1 MAAKSTSEKAQEL
14 IVNPNTG
21 MPAHLA
27 GVASTGKGVSMDKAD
42 RIVPLVYLLDTK
54 SKYVKASGPDYV
66 QGAVPGDIYLRGVS
80 LMKEIL
86 FQPCWYKRDFAEWV
100 PRTAGGGIVGH
111 HAIPADY
118 DYRNPIPF
126 KLADGRDVRPTPDSM
141 NPKKIR
147 LILPNGNE
155 LVETRTHAGFVIL
168 PTGAFPFVIPM
179 AGTNNQVSVNWTG
192 LMKTFTNERGLPM
205 DSFSR
210 YYKITSKE
218 RHQNGND
225 WFVYDVKDAG
235 WVPTVQ
241 DYERGLALYNDFETG
256 AKEAAAADDAAPDS
270 DQGAM

>member
-1 MAAKSTSEKAQEL
+1 MAKTISEKAQEL
-14 IVNPNTG
+14 IVPPQGNA

-54 SKYVKASGPDYV
+54 SKYVKASSPDYV
-66 QGAVPGDIYLRGVS
+66 QGAQPGDIYLRGVT
-80 LMKEIL
+80 LVKEIL

-111 HAIPADY
+111 HTIPADY
-118 DYRNPIPF
+118 DYRNQNPF
-126 KLADGRDVRPTPDSM
+126 KLADGREVRPTPDSV

-147 LILPNGNE
+147 LITPNGNE

-168 PTGAFPFVIPM
+168 PSGAFPFVIPM

-192 LMKTFTNERGLPM
+192 LMKTFTNDQGIPM

-210 YYKITSKE
+210 YYRISTKE
-218 RHQNGND
+218 RHKNGND

-235 WVPTVQ
+235 WVPTAQ
-241 DYERGLALYNDFETG
+241 DYERGLSLYNDFETG
-256 AKEAAAADDAAPDS
+256 AKEAAHSDDTPDEEAA
-270 DQGAM
+270 M